1 MQRTAI
7 GLVMCL
13 PLLVGCAGEIIS
25 DAPQPK
31 GTGGSGAFI
40 PGGSGG
46 ASIQPG
52 SGGARATGGAGS
64 PTGPSSGSGGGGGGS
79 SARGSGGASG
89 SEPGSAS
96 GGLPCEVDA
105 VLRSKCQSCHGAVP
119 LNGAPVPIVT
129 YEDTQAHAVSS
140 PAMSVW
146 QVMQTRV
153 HSATMSVMPPR
164 NQPALTSAELATLD
178 AWFSAGAPAGTK
190 ACVSGGAGGTGG
202 PSGAGGSRG
211 ISTPGVGP
219 EYLPCKPTHYF
230 RAHAEG
236 SSTAKYPVP
245 NPSQDSYICFNFKS
259 PFAPG
264 EQATAWAPITDDARV
279 VHHWIL
285 YGTNAPL
292 TDGTITNN
300 CEITTL
306 LATHVAGWAPGG
318 ENAVFDPD
326 VGLSVEYPYYQLQV
340 HYNNQRYNDAADSSG
355 VAFCSTTTP
364 RQNTAG
370 IVVLGN
376 MLFSIPSN
384 ANDYPVTNNCTNLS
398 ADGKTPLM
406 VVNTSPHMHLLG
418 TGFRTQH
425 MRGGMDMGDLSNI
438 PLGTWSFDGQ
448 KAYAVAPR
456 RQVLPGDTL
465 KTTCYYDNPNPN
477 GVNFGPKTSDEMCF
491 NFLTVYPYAAATKTC
506 MSLF

>member
-1 MQRTAI
+1 MQRGVI
-7 GLVMCL
+7 RFVMGL

-25 DAPQPK
+25 DARPST
-31 GTGGSGAFI
+31 GTGGAGVPSPGASGGATL
-40 PGGSGG
+40 PSGSGG
-46 ASIQPG
+46 AL
-52 SGGARATGGAGS
+52 ATGGAG
-64 PTGPSSGSGGGGGGS
+64 PPIGPSSPAAGSGGS
-79 SARGSGGASG
+79 PARGSGGSLG
-89 SEPGSAS
+89 SEPGSSS
-96 GGLPCEVDA
+96 GGFPCDVDA

-119 LNGAPVPIVT
+119 LNGAPVPLVT
-129 YEDTQAHAVSS
+129 YGDTQAPAVSS
-140 PAMSVW
+140 PTMSVW
-146 QVMQTRV
+146 QVMKTRV
-153 HSATMSVMPPR
+153 HSTTMSVMPPR
-164 NQPALTSAELATLD
+164 NQPALTSAELASLD
-178 AWFSAGAPAGTK
+178 AWFAAGAPAGTK
-190 ACVSGGAGGTGG
+190 ACGTSGAGGASGGAGG
-202 PSGAGGSRG
+202 ARG

-219 EYLPCKPTHYF
+219 ESLPCKPTHYF

-236 SSTAKYPVP
+236 SASAKYPVP

-279 VHHWIL
+279 IHHWIL

-292 TDGTITNN
+292 TDGTITNG

-326 VGLSVEYPYYQLQV
+326 VGLSLEYPYYQLQV
-340 HYNNQRYNDAADSSG
+340 HYNNQRYNDAADASG

-370 IVVLGN
+370 IVVVGN

-384 ANDYPVTNNCTNLS
+384 ANDYPVNNSCTNLS
-398 ADGKTPLM
+398 ADGKTPLT
-406 VVNTSPHMHLLG
+406 VVDTSPHMHLLG

-425 MRGGMDMGDLSNI
+425 MRGSMDLGDLSNI

-448 KAYAVAPR
+448 KAYAVSPR

-465 KTTCYYDNPNPN
+465 RTTCYYDNPNPN
-477 GVNFGPKTSDEMCF
+477 AVNFGPKTSDEMCF
-491 NFLTVYPYAAATKTC
+491 NFLTVYPYAAANKTC